1 MTFVP
6 GTLKA
11 VGLRNGAEFGSY
23 SVTTPGPPA
32 AIRLSADFSN
42 KPLQADGADAIF
54 IYAAFVDSLG
64 NNVMTAD
71 STVEFSVRGDAKLIG
86 ENPVKAEAGIATI
99 LLKAGTN
106 PGKVMVRAVSGKIS
120 DAELMTETKKQ
131 SL

>member
-1 MTFVP
+1 
-6 GTLKA
+6 
-11 VGLRNGAEFGSY
+11 
-23 SVTTPGPPA
+23 
-32 AIRLSADFSN
+32 
-42 KPLQADGADAIF
+42 
-54 IYAAFVDSLG
+54 FVDSLG

-86 ENPVKAEAGIATI
+86 ANPVRAEAGIATI